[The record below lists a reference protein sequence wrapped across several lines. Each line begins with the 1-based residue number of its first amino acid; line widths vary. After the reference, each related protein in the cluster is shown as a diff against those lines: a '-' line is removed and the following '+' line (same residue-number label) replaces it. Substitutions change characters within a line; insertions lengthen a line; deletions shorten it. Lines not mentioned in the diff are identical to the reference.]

1 MEKEKLKGKTILI
14 GKEQGQGRLCIAV
27 DGKVAVI
34 KQPGSVPGSVSRCKP
49 QEGIAHAKIEIDAN
63 GVMTITNMKSAN
75 VTYVDGIEIMSKR
88 INDGCKITLGKD
100 CYAIDV
106 REVLFAAA
114 KLMPEPEKIYNISHL
129 ARVWND
135 YHDGLRQLRERQR
148 KINLVRTGCG
158 IFTLGA
164 MPCIL
169 FFGPI
174 GYVLTGIGLI
184 GNIYS
189 FVGMKNDNTADEQ
202 ERLTEEFQSHYIC
215 PNKDCGKFLGNMSY
229 KLMKKQHGM
238 QCPYCKKKFVEQ

>member
-49 QEGIAHAKIEIDAN
+49 QEGIAHAKIEIDSN

-75 VTYVDGIEIMSKR
+75 VTYVDGIEIMSKL

-106 REVLFAAA
+106 REVLLAAA

-148 KINLVRTGCG
+148 KINLVRTACG

-164 MPCIL
+164 MPCMF

-202 ERLTEEFQSHYIC
+202 ERLTEKFQSHYVC
-215 PNKDCGKFLGNMSY
+215 PNNDCGKFLGNMSY
-229 KLMKKQHGM
+229 KLMKKQYGM